1 MIKTL
6 IEAYRDNGLNTKYGD
21 LAYCLVDADCD
32 SRKNDQLAGAT
43 NLANKHNI
51 ELIVS
56 APCFERRCYKRI
68 KTIYPRLSE
77 IM

>member
-1 MIKTL
+1 MTKKKI
-6 IEAYRDNGLNTKYGD
+6 NGYEPKKRNSTKYGD

-56 APCFERRCYKRI
+56 APCFEI
-68 KTIYPRLSE
+68 WYPE